1 MIQIP
6 RWESGLLKSPFDT
19 QFLGLFFTS
28 PFKTLPWGTSLD
40 VELNLDAIHF
50 MFKTE
55 DLTQKLEMSALSVLD
70 LKSLH

>member
-1 MIQIP
+1 MGIRTFEIAMT
-6 RWESGLLKSPFDT
+6 LN
-19 QFLGLFFTS
+19 FLGLFFTL

-70 LKSLH
+70 LKSLD